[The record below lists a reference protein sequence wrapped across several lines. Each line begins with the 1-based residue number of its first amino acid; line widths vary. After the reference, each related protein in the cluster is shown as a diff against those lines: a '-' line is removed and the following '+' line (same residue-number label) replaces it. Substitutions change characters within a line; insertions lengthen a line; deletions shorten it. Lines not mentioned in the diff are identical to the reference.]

1 MLLYLYGHWLPGVYA
16 VVLVTKDAAGNAQ
29 VARQFLIFDNVND
42 ISISS
47 AEDKQLLVLSAA
59 ENTSHTWLTSLQA
72 GDGVGDQVRR
82 NTTWISL
89 ASERGRYRQ

>member
-1 MLLYLYGHWLPGVYA
+1 MCCLYLHGHWLLGVYA

-29 VARQFLIFDNVND
+29 VARRFLIFDNVND

-47 AEDKQLLVLSAA
+47 DEDKQLLVSSAS
-59 ENTSHTWLTSLQA
+59 ENTSYTWLTSLQA

-82 NTTWISL
+82 KHNLDIF
-89 ASERGRYRQ
+89 GK

>member
-1 MLLYLYGHWLPGVYA
+1 MYA
-16 VVLVTKDAAGNAQ
+16 VVLVTKDTAGNAQ
-29 VARQFLIFDNVND
+29 VARRFLIFDNVND

-47 AEDKQLLVLSAA
+47 DEDKQLLVLSAA

-82 NTTWISL
+82 KQHGYLWQVRGEDIDNR
-89 ASERGRYRQ
+89 ERKGREW